1 MADETVR
8 DADTRGANTCKN
20 APCTCT
26 VERGEKFCS
35 VHCQSTENTVQIDC
49 DCGHD
54 TCKGD
59 F

>member
-1 MADETVR
+1 MADEVR
-8 DADTRGANTCKN
+8 DADAKPANTCKN
-20 APCTCT
+20 PPCTCP
-26 VERGEKFCS
+26 VDKGEKFCS
-35 VHCQSTENTVQIDC
+35 VHCDSTGSTIQIDC

>member
-8 DADTRGANTCKN
+8 DADNRGANTCKN
-20 APCTCT
+20 SPCTCP

-35 VHCQSTENTVQIDC
+35 VHCQSTEHNIQIDC

>member
-1 MADETVR
+1 MAEETAT
-8 DADTRGANTCKN
+8 ADKPANSCKN
-20 APCTCT
+20 PPCTCP
-26 VERGEKFCS
+26 VEKGEKFCS
-35 VHCQSTENTVQIDC
+35 VHCQSTEHNIQIDC

>member
-8 DADTRGANTCKN
+8 DADTRDANTCKN
-20 APCTCT
+20 SPCTCP

-35 VHCQSTENTVQIDC
+35 VHCQSTGNTIQIDC
-49 DCGHD
+49 DCGHES
-54 TCKGD
+54 CGGD

>member
-8 DADTRGANTCKN
+8 DDEVRAANTCKN
-20 APCTCT
+20 PPCTCP
-26 VERGEKFCS
+26 VEKGEKYCGA
-35 VHCQSTENTVQIDC
+35 HCTGTGSTIQIDC